1 MVISVQDNINYW
13 KKWIGIGSEWI
24 TVAFNEEV
32 VTVVDIRFDE
42 ELNLVV
48 VDFVGPVF
56 PGFTETLP
64 TDQFTDGRFVRN
76 Q

>member
-48 VDFVGPVF
+48 VDFVGAVF